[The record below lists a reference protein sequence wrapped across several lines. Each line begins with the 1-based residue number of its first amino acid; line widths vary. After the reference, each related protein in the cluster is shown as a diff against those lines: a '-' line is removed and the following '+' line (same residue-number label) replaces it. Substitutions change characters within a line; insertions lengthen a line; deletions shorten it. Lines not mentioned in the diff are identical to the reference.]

1 MPVDP
6 VVLTTELIRCPSVT
20 PAAEEA
26 LELVEARLDA
36 LGFICHRLTFDERGS
51 YPVPNLYA
59 RLGEGAPS
67 LLFAGH
73 VDVVPPGDSARW
85 SVDPFGG
92 VIQDGKIW
100 GRGAADMK
108 SGVACFIA
116 AVSRHLQRH
125 GLPLGSVAL
134 LVTGDEEAESVNGTD
149 AVLDWAV
156 DRGEH
161 WDGALVGEP
170 TCPSQLGDVA
180 KIGRRGSLSGKL
192 TVRGRQGH
200 TAYPQ
205 RADSAAHRMVQV
217 LSRLLAEPLDEGTE
231 AFEPSN
237 LQVTSIDIG
246 NPAVNV
252 IPGEA
257 RATFNIRFNDRH
269 TQASLE
275 AHLRRTIAALAPDF
289 TLEVAGNAEAFRTEL
304 GRLTA
309 ILAEAVKTV
318 TGRIPAFNTFGG
330 TSDARFIRRCCPVV
344 EFGLVGTTMHQFDE
358 CVAVADVEG
367 LTLIYEEFL
376 KRYFNAA

>member
-1 MPVDP
+1 MPLDP
-6 VVLTTELIRCPSVT
+6 VTLTAEMIRRPTVT
-20 PAAEEA
+20 PAAEPA
-26 LELVEARLDA
+26 LDLVEEWLRD
-36 LGFICHRLTFDERGS
+36 LGFACRRLTCEGRGS

-59 RLGEGAPS
+59 RLGDDSPS

-73 VDVVPPGDSARW
+73 VDVVPPGDPARW
-85 SVDPFGG
+85 RFEPFAG
-92 VIQDGKIW
+92 VVADGKVW

-116 AVSRHLQRH
+116 AVSRHLERH
-125 GLPLGSVAL
+125 GVPEGSIAL
-134 LVTGDEEAESVNGTD
+134 LITGDEEAESINGTD
-149 AVLDWAV
+149 AVLDWAAE
-156 DRGEH
+156 RGER
-161 WDGALVGEP
+161 WDAALVGEP
-170 TCPSQLGDVA
+170 TCPSRLGEVA

-192 TVRGRQGH
+192 TIRGRQGH

-205 RADSAAHRMVQV
+205 RADSAAHRMVSV

-269 TQASLE
+269 TRASLE
-275 AHLRRTIAALAPDF
+275 ARLRETIAALASDF
-289 TLEVAGNAEAFRTEL
+289 TLEVAGNAEAFRTEP
-304 GRLTA
+304 GRLTSL
-309 ILAEAVKTV
+309 LAEAVKAV
-318 TGRIPAFNTFGG
+318 TGQKLQLNTLGG

-344 EFGLVGTTMHQFDE
+344 EFGLVGTTMHQYDE
-358 CVAVADVEG
+358 HVEIADIEG
-367 LTLIYEEFL
+367 LTSIYEEFL
-376 KRYFNAA
+376 TRYFMLP